1 MQTMLLR
8 KLKKFAGLFLKL
20 ALAGGIVAFLIA
32 RNPKEIIEGFSNF
45 NYIYLIP
52 ALFFYGSHIFVCS
65 FRWYELAKIINVKLS
80 MFEALSLTWQGYF
93 FSLVIP
99 GGAIGGDVVKMGVL
113 SRRTAKGEKLEGAF
127 SILMDRIIGMIALFL
142 IVLLILGPAVPLLL
156 KIQVPEVT
164 LSESVIYLWI
174 IALAGLCLAGL
185 GASLAVFFHRFF
197 FALPLIG
204 PMMRWGDK
212 LTKGMITR
220 MTAATDIYKKS
231 TGKLTLLTIVSIFFV
246 HLMCVLVFY
255 FLMQG
260 VGCTNDITILNLVAA
275 VAIGN
280 VVGLIPIFPAGV
292 GGRDVAT
299 ITILVAAGLSAGEA
313 KTGQLIYT
321 AIVIAFNLIGG
332 LFFILDPGRKQIEE
346 TIKEFEAKK

>member
-32 RNPKEIIEGFSNF
+32 RNPQEIIEGFSNF
-45 NYIYLIP
+45 NYYYLIP
-52 ALFFYGSHIFVCS
+52 ALFFYCSHIFVCS
-65 FRWYELAKIINVKLS
+65 FRWYELAKIINVKIS
-80 MFEALSLTWQGYF
+80 FWEALSLTWQGNF

-113 SRRTAKGEKLEGAF
+113 SSRTAKGEKLEGAF
-127 SILMDRIIGMIALFL
+127 SILMDRIIGMIALFVMVL
-142 IVLLILGPAVPLLL
+142 IILGPDIPLLL
-156 KIQVPEVT
+156 KVQIPQFQV
-164 LSESVIYLWI
+164 SESVIYLWI
-174 IALAGLCLAGL
+174 AGLTGLCLAGL
-185 GASLAVFFHRFF
+185 GASLAIFFHRFF

-204 PMMRWGDK
+204 PLMHWGDK
-212 LTKGMITR
+212 ISKGMVSR

-255 FLMQG
+255 FLLRG
-260 VGCTNDITILNLVAA
+260 IGCSNEISVLNLITA

-280 VVGLIPIFPAGV
+280 VVGLIPIFPSGV
-292 GGRDVAT
+292 GGRDVVT

-321 AIVIAFNLIGG
+321 AIVIAFNLLGG
-332 LFFILDPGRKQIEE
+332 LFFVFDPGRKEIAE
-346 TIKEFEAKK
+346 TIKNFEAGK